1 MRIAVIACA
10 AAIGLAGGS
19 AWAACD
25 WSTAKASDVVASAT
39 SSAPAP
45 TPSTPV
51 RLPETDEQG

>member
-1 MRIAVIACA
+1 MRIAAIACA
-10 AAIGLAGGS
+10 AVIGLAGSS

-39 SSAPAP
+39 SSTPAP
-45 TPSTPV
+45 TQTTPV